1 MLLQSVFSDELFVD
15 AKEALP
21 IIKSWGSDYVDF
33 RGLVNGK
40 GIEFQTDEEL
50 KALKAYLDSLG
61 LKVAVLQ
68 SSLCKVHLPDNERRQ
83 KELEK
88 LEGLIRAANILNC
101 RLVRAFFYWQPDEVD
116 HSLYGQLAVRPD
128 LMTAVLDAFNPVL
141 KRAREAGLILGFE
154 NCGITCDE
162 ALAFLNAINVP
173 DWGLAWDPSND
184 LFLIPREQWT
194 LHFVKCIKR
203 SVLMHAKAVAIIP
216 DLLRDSSRD
225 ISKFLVPWDRV
236 LRGAAATGRDIPLS
250 VETHN
255 PRESRF
261 THEEATRKVFDL
273 LKANMPSGAPGSV
286 EDAVREIPKFDFPPC
301 PYEDNPVRFVV
312 VGMGM
317 GRNRAIHITHNPG
330 IKLVGVCDIN
340 LEKAKAVGE
349 QLGVKYSDD
358 INVFLKDP
366 EVEVMY
372 VVIPTGLHC
381 EVAEQ
386 CLRAGKHVLTT
397 KPMDATLEACDSA
410 IALAKEKGLLFGVDF
425 DMRHSSEM
433 MELVEAQRKGYFG
446 RILSV
451 NINLYICR
459 DQKYYDENGAWRG
472 TYRYDGGGSMSN
484 QGVHEVDRILEVIGM
499 PKRVRA
505 GIKTQT
511 HFIEAE
517 DYGWS
522 EWDYGN
528 GMVVRYASTTSYP
541 VPTWYARI
549 EIHGTDGA
557 YVYTNGGPEGN
568 HTWWSKKDGIWEEKA
583 PYPFKRRWRAGS
595 DNFANSVRTG
605 APLSISGEVGRK
617 SRAILDAVYRSAK
630 GSNDWVEVV
639 W

>member
-1 MLLQSVFSDELFVD
+1 MYRSVFSDELFLD
-15 AKEALP
+15 AKVALP
-21 IIKSWGSDYVDF
+21 IIKSWGSEYVDF
-33 RGLVNGK
+33 RGMVNGK

-50 KALKAYLDSLG
+50 KELKAQLDSLG
-61 LKVAVLQ
+61 LKVGVLQ
-68 SSLCKVHLPDNERRQ
+68 SSLCKVHLPDKERQQ

-88 LEGLIRAANILNC
+88 LEGLIRASKVLNC
-101 RLVRAFFYWQPDEVD
+101 KLVRTFFYWQPDEVD
-116 HSLYGQLAVRPD
+116 HNLYGQLAVRPD
-128 LMTAVLDAFNPVL
+128 LMTSVLEMSAPVL
-141 KRAREAGLILGFE
+141 KRAKEAGLILGFE

-162 ALAFLNAINVP
+162 VLAFLNAINVP
-173 DWGLAWDPSND
+173 DWGLAWDVSND
-184 LFLIPREQWT
+184 LFLIPEDQWKA
-194 LHFVKCIKR
+194 HFVKCIKKTI
-203 SVLMHAKAVAIIP
+203 LMHTKAVAIIE
-216 DLLRDSSRD
+216 DLHQDP
-225 ISKFLVPWDRV
+225 SKNTKKYLVPWDRV
-236 LRGAAATGRDIPLS
+236 LRGIAASHKDLPIS

-255 PRESRF
+255 PKDSKF
-261 THEEATRKVFDL
+261 THEEASKRVFDL
-273 LKANMPSGAPGSV
+273 LKDVMPSGAPGSI
-286 EDAVREIPKFDFPPC
+286 EEAVSVHPANDFPPC
-301 PYEDNPVRFVV
+301 TFLDKPVRFVV

-317 GRNRAIHITHNPG
+317 GRNRALHIATNPA
-330 IKLVGVCDIN
+330 IKLMGVCDIN

-386 CLRAGKHVLTT
+386 CLNAGKHVLTT
-397 KPMDATLEACDSA
+397 KPMDATLEACDRA
-410 IALAKEKGLLFGVDF
+410 IALAKEKGLLLGVDY
-425 DMRHSSEM
+425 DMRHTSQM

-446 RILSV
+446 RILSS

-459 DQKYYDENGAWRG
+459 EQKYYDENGAWRG
-472 TYRYDGGGSMSN
+472 TFRYDGGGSMSN
-484 QGVHEVDRILEVIGM
+484 QGVHEVDRILEVLGM

-505 GIKTQT
+505 GMARQT

-522 EWDYGN
+522 EWDYGT
-528 GMVVRYASTTSYP
+528 GLVMRYASTTSYP

-557 YVYTNGGPEGN
+557 YVYTNGGPEGD
-568 HTWWSKKDGIWEEKA
+568 HTWWSKRDGVWTETA
-583 PYPFKRRWRAGS
+583 PYPFKRRWRSGS

-617 SRAILDAVYRSAK
+617 ARAILDAIYRSAR
-630 GSNDWVEVV
+630 GNGDWQDVR
-639 W
+639 

>member
-1 MLLQSVFSDELFVD
+1 
-15 AKEALP
+15 
-21 IIKSWGSDYVDF
+21 
-33 RGLVNGK
+33 
-40 GIEFQTDEEL
+40 
-50 KALKAYLDSLG
+50 
-61 LKVAVLQ
+61 
-68 SSLCKVHLPDNERRQ
+68 
-83 KELEK
+83 
-88 LEGLIRAANILNC
+88 
-101 RLVRAFFYWQPDEVD
+101 
-116 HSLYGQLAVRPD
+116 
-128 LMTAVLDAFNPVL
+128 
-141 KRAREAGLILGFE
+141 
-154 NCGITCDE
+154 
-162 ALAFLNAINVP
+162 
-173 DWGLAWDPSND
+173 
-184 LFLIPREQWT
+184 
-194 LHFVKCIKR
+194 
-203 SVLMHAKAVAIIP
+203 MHAKAVAIIP

-255 PRESRF
+255 PRESKF

-317 GRNRAIHITHNPG
+317 GRNRAIHITRNPG

-340 LEKAKAVGE
+340 LEKAKAAGE

-397 KPMDATLEACDSA
+397 KPMDVSLEACDSA

-557 YVYTNGGPEGN
+557 YVDTNGGPEGN

-630 GSNDWVEVV
+630 GSTDWVEVV